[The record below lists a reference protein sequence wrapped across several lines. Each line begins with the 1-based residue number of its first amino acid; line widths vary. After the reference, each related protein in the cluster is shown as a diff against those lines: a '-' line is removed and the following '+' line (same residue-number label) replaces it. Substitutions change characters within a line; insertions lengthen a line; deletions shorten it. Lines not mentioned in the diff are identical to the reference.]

1 MSHLKCTLK
10 CFWIQIILHLD
21 WIQSFITLRI
31 FPRSILSCNC
41 KLANTWKKKK
51 NMIHPKVLFR
61 VFIPFLPPNRSILSS
76 NHIIC
81 MIFLKLY
88 ANNFFS
94 MRWCACQLKCR
105 INQSF
110 LCLKWLIYALAPGIR
125 QSLLACTTQFI
136 HFLTFLI

>member
-1 MSHLKCTLK
+1 MSHLKCTFK

-41 KLANTWKKKK
+41 KLANTWKKKYDTPEGFVSSF
-51 NMIHPKVLFR
+51 HPL
-61 VFIPFLPPNRSILSS
+61 LPPNRSILSS
-76 NHIIC
+76 SHIMC
-81 MIFLKLY
+81 MISLKLY